1 VERITKI
8 SSLVRRFESVPAFRY
23 ACGFGIMDKTPS
35 ESVFSRFKDA
45 LSKVHFRIWASLMLI
60 EVFFVYLDL
69 NCNYAGFSII
79 IFVQTELYAS

>member
-1 VERITKI
+1 
-8 SSLVRRFESVPAFRY
+8 
-23 ACGFGIMDKTPS
+23 
-35 ESVFSRFKDA
+35 
-45 LSKVHFRIWASLMLI
+45 MLI